1 MKTIT
6 FKAARAAALDYLAA
20 GGWTV
25 KRGLKVPH
33 ATAPGGDVR
42 LWFKPQAVYLSI
54 GDRHRLG
61 DARSLHVDIR
71 RMTPAELA
79 VDAIA
84 VAGSRAAADEPPVAP
99 EPPSE
104 PRECA
109 CDVCRRRRGCFVV
122 SESDAPMPA
131 GWCEIQR
138 DDSPDFAGH
147 LVHRFADDV
156 EAGLWVS
163 PAVRAVSVETGASTV
178 LVEDASGELVIPAS
192 WCQGHR
198 LRIIVPILDAIDRG
212 LLSASEAEDAA

>member
-6 FKAARAAALDYLAA
+6 FKAARAAALDYLDSE
-20 GGWTV
+20 GWAV

-42 LWFKPQAVYLSI
+42 LWFKPQAVYLSH
-54 GDRHRLG
+54 GERHRFG

-84 VAGSRAAADEPPVAP
+84 VAGSRASVDEPRGEPAP
-99 EPPSE
+99 SAP
-104 PRECA
+104 CA
-109 CDVCRRRRGCFVV
+109 CDICRRRRGCFVI

-131 GWCEIQR
+131 GWCEVQR
-138 DDSPDFAGH
+138 DDSPDWEDH
-147 LVHRFADDV
+147 LVHRFADDI
-156 EAGLWVS
+156 EAALWVS
-163 PAVRAVSVETGASTV
+163 PAARAVSVETGASTP
-178 LVEDASGELVIPAS
+178 LVEDADGDLVIPAV
-192 WCQGHR
+192 WCCSTHR

-212 LLSASEAEDAA
+212 LLEEDAA